1 MVILER
7 EKSKFENINMNCQ
20 WEYFLQ
26 TSLHFIYDIYI
37 YIYVYIMIIPL
48 GTVDKRLF
56 KAKSL
61 WHINNVT
68 NCKDLK
74 MCDSLPVSA

>member
-7 EKSKFENINMNCQ
+7 EKSKFENIYMNCQ

-26 TSLHFIYDIYI
+26 TRLHFIYD
-37 YIYVYIMIIPL
+37 IYVYIMIIPL

-56 KAKSL
+56 KAKVYD
-61 WHINNVT
+61 I
-68 NCKDLK
+68 
-74 MCDSLPVSA
+74 